1 MDARL
6 ALSRKQRMTL
16 ETIRAHMEKHGYSPT
31 YREIA
36 NALGLASP
44 ATVHE
49 HVRALGQ
56 KGYLKISKEGGRAF
70 VLLNEQDAKDRHI
83 DAKGYILDAL
93 SEAPAA
99 AAPQTSSQLQAIEI
113 PLVGLVT
120 AGEPIEAVEQRETIV
135 VPANFV
141 RDQANTFVLRVR
153 GESMRDEGILD
164 GDLVIVERNPSPKDG
179 DVVVALLDNAYATL
193 KRFFREKDRIRL
205 QPANP
210 AMSPIYSFN
219 PTIQGVVRGVIR
231 NFASA

>member
-1 MDARL
+1 MSDKRL

-16 ETIRAHMEKHGYSPT
+16 TAIREHMEKHGYSPT

-36 NALGLASP
+36 SALGLASP

-49 HVRALGQ
+49 HVKVLDK

-70 VLLNEQDAKDRHI
+70 VLLSEDDAKARHI

-93 SEAPAA
+93 SDTKAA
-99 AAPQTSSQLQAIEI
+99 ATPREIQAVEI
-113 PLVGLVT
+113 PLVGIVT
-120 AGEPIEAVEQRETIV
+120 AGEPIEAIENRETIV
-135 VPANFV
+135 LPTNFM
-141 RDQANTFVLRVR
+141 DDPANTFVLKVR

-210 AMSPIYSFN
+210 AMSPIYTFN

-231 NFASA
+231 KFSPA